1 MWALESLS
9 TWNCRPNMS
18 TEPKM
23 CQDHELHTLQFRVST
38 VSDRLILW
46 RGVTYQTSS
55 SQPWAMSSSSVP
67 GDHLVRNETQE
78 RKEKMSQPLTLK
90 LVLAH
95 VDVGRRVDDGRLE
108 VKDHF
113 DWE

>member
-1 MWALESLS
+1 
-9 TWNCRPNMS
+9 MS
-18 TEPKM
+18 FIPFSSG
-23 CQDHELHTLQFRVST
+23 LAQFPIDLYS
-38 VSDRLILW
+38 
-46 RGVTYQTSS
+46 GEGFTYQTSS

-67 GDHLVRNETQE
+67 GDHLVRNEMQE
-78 RKEKMSQPLTLK
+78 IKGKMSQPLTLK

-95 VDVGRRVDDGRLE
+95 VDVGRRVDNGRLE